1 MDGSVLLRKGRLVR
15 RGGGVALYV
24 REQLECIE
32 LHLGEGGECGEFV
45 GEN

>member
-1 MDGSVLLRKGRLVR
+1 MEGYVLFRKERLGKGS
-15 RGGGVALYV
+15 GGVALYV